1 METDLWSEASRDIV
15 AERRT
20 RDLEMA
26 KAASQGTWAFL
37 ALAQSPEEYGDRV
50 ALAADQITATASAA
64 GVEVA
69 DLVGVFDSRFAL
81 LMEAKGNPFGDDDSD
96 DSDDSDSDSDD
107 SDSSSDDDS
116 SDDDSDDSDSGDG
129 DDDSD
134 DSSSDDSSDSSGDDS
149 DGGDSSAP
157 PWANKFSALHAAIQ
171 QGSNPLEW
179 GGTPFARSSAR
190 KEAADGAGM
199 PGEGGTADPSVPG
212 EGGQANALGPQ
223 NPEVPGMNGGIAETT
238 KPRQMP
244 GGGEMD
250 PTMAPG
256 MGMDGIDPGLN
267 GGDIEQGADDLPP
280 ADDSARTAK
289 ISAIA
294 SEVRKYNPTLSL
306 GQCRKVANR
315 VYDQYLVKH
324 AEDMNP
330 LLFGDRG
337 GVADGPATHRVKTWA
352 PEDLKPGGDSG
363 GPDKNDGMPNIPKI
377 PKLPK
382 FPGGGGAAAGE
393 AAGIGGGGGAGGAAA
408 GAGMAAEL
416 GEAAELLPLLAL

>member
-1 METDLWSEASRDIV
+1 MDTDLWSEASRDIV
-15 AERRT
+15 VERRA

-26 KAASQGTWAFL
+26 KAASQGTWEFL

-50 ALAADQITATASAA
+50 ALAADQITATASAS

-81 LMEAKGNPFGDDDSD
+81 LMEAKGNPFGNDDSDDDSD
-96 DSDDSDSDSDD
+96 DSG
-107 SDSSSDDDS
+107 S
-116 SDDDSDDSDSGDG
+116 SDDDSDDGSDDDSDSDDGDG

-134 DSSSDDSSDSSGDDS
+134 DSSSDGDDDSSSDDSGDSPDDS

-157 PWANKFSALHAAIQ
+157 PWANKFSSLHAAIQ

-179 GGTPFARSSAR
+179 GGAPFVRSSAR
-190 KEAADGAGM
+190 KEAADGAESM
-199 PGEGGTADPSVPG
+199 PELGTPGTAEPSVPG
-212 EGGQANALGPQ
+212 GPGPQ
-223 NPEVPGMNGGIAETT
+223 EPAVPGMNGGIAETT

-244 GGGEMD
+244 GDASGMD

-280 ADDSARTAK
+280 SDDAARTAK

-306 GQCRKVANR
+306 GQCRKVAHR

-324 AEDMNP
+324 AEDMSP

-337 GVADGPATHRVKTWA
+337 GVPDGPATHKVKTWA
-352 PEDLKPGGDSG
+352 PEDLKPGGGEDSSGSG
-363 GPDKNDGMPNIPKI
+363 GGGGMPNIPKM
-377 PKLPK
+377 PTKLPK
-382 FPGGGGAAAGE
+382 IPGM
-393 AAGIGGGGGAGGAAA
+393 GGAGMGEAAA
-408 GAGMAAEL
+408 GAGAVAEL
-416 GEAAELLPLLAL
+416 GEAAQLLPLLAL